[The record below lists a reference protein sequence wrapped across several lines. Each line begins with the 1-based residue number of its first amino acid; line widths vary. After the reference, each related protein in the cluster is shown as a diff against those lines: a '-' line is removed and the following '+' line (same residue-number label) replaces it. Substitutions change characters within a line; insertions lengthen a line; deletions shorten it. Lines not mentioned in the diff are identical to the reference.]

1 MDAALAADQQLI
13 EIRSRL
19 SDKRAGVSGRSP
31 PGDRPCGRILR
42 RGCQSSPR
50 CSRGHRWS
58 GNCRCSRLGASRRR
72 TSSAG
77 FRRPLG
83 FGDPVRGLSDVVGRQ
98 TRNARGLVDGNLVRS
113 KHLIKATPS
122 PRVIRS
128 AKRREGDDV
137 AVRPSALSTFPP
149 GLMITP
155 GESLSG
161 YWICTA
167 TSTFRSLTL
176 ASLVLG

>member
-1 MDAALAADQQLI
+1 MRTHPPPRLPVVTAMFTRAPSAA
-13 EIRSRL
+13 
-19 SDKRAGVSGRSP
+19 
-31 PGDRPCGRILR
+31 
-42 RGCQSSPR
+42 
-50 CSRGHRWS
+50 
-58 GNCRCSRLGASRRR
+58 
-72 TSSAG
+72 

-83 FGDPVRGLSDVVGRQ
+83 FGDPVRGLSDVVGPQ
-98 TRNARGLVDGNLVRS
+98 TRKARGLVDGNLVRS

-137 AVRPSALSTFPP
+137 AVRPSAPSTFRP

-161 YWICTA
+161 YWI
-167 TSTFRSLTL
+167 
-176 ASLVLG
+176 